1 MKVYFDA
8 DGAVLGRIGSLA
20 CKDLLKGKEVAII
33 NSEKVIIS
41 GSEVDIMGTL
51 SNWREKGGIGLK
63 GPRVLRSPDRLLKRM
78 IRGMLP
84 WDRPKGR
91 AAYRRFRC
99 YIGQG
104 PLSEAEV
111 KLAKKVEVKR
121 PIKFVKLGD
130 IAHRI

>member
-1 MKVYFDA
+1 MKVYYDA
-8 DGAVLGRIGSLA
+8 EGSILGRLGSIA
-20 CKDLLKGKEVAII
+20 CKDLLKGKEVVII

-41 GSEVDIMGTL
+41 GREEEIMGVL

-99 YIGQG
+99 YLGRG
-104 PLSEAEV
+104 PLTEEEL
-111 KLAKKVEVKR
+111 KLVKKVEVKR